1 MKMMGRTTTAKT
13 QRRAASTPSSSSNA
27 VRPLQPAEDT
37 RPIKINY
44 VYRGKTFQKDFQ
56 KRFCFTFV
64 FLVILRLLKMGKKQ
78 YRGSKY
84 RVLKKVAP
92 LPVQFTTFKPFYQ
105 HFLKLQMKRRPFSV
119 RLEYTVIVNFVKYLE
134 NGLKGVN
141 WAKSGVQFFLTN

>member
-37 RPIKINY
+37 RLIKINY

-64 FLVILRLLKMGKKQ
+64 FLVILRLYEMGKKQ
-78 YRGSKY
+78 YRGSSI
-84 RVLKKVAP
+84 RADLC
-92 LPVQFTTFKPFYQ
+92 LNITFDNFCADVKNQVFMYI
-105 HFLKLQMKRRPFSV
+105 KL
-119 RLEYTVIVNFVKYLE
+119 
-134 NGLKGVN
+134 
-141 WAKSGVQFFLTN
+141 